1 MKVLPPAWAGADE
14 EAWQQLGCPTC
25 AEQEHE
31 LERLRREN
39 ERLRRRLTEIEADLE
54 CAQRAGK
61 RQAAPFSKGKG
72 RSSGRRPGRRPGEAY
87 GQKAYRAVP
96 KLVDREVEVGVPS
109 ACPHCGGAVREQ
121 HTADQYQEELP
132 AARAVVTH
140 FRVHVGHCVQCGRRV
155 QGRHPEQTSDALGAA
170 ASQLGPRAVALAT
183 HLNKTVGASMAKTA
197 ATLRQM
203 SGITLTPGGV
213 SQALDRVGRR
223 AGPTYDALVE
233 AVRHSP
239 VVAPDETG
247 WKVGGDLHWLWDFVG
262 DQVTVYSIQPGRGF
276 KEAAAVLGKDFAG
289 VLERDGWAPYRQFTQ
304 ATHQTCN
311 AHLLRRCREML
322 QTAQGRARH
331 IPLTVKQLLQD
342 GMALRDQRDAGQL
355 GPTAVQAEVIA
366 LEERLDT
373 VLAELDHTHQQA
385 NRRLLKH
392 LAHERQAVFTYLHRE
407 GVQATNWRAEQGI
420 RPAVVNRKV
429 WGGNRTP
436 AGAHTQEVLASV
448 LRTCQQQARDPAL
461 ILADLLRSPIPVVA
475 PLHLMTAGHT

>member
-1 MKVLPPAWAGADE
+1 MRVVPPSSDE
-14 EAWQQLGCPTC
+14 ALQEAWQQAGCGTC
-25 AEQEHE
+25 EEGE
-31 LERLRREN
+31 GRIERLEREN
-39 ERLRRRLTEIEADLE
+39 ERLRRRVKELEAQLE
-54 CAQRAGK
+54 QAQRAGK

-72 RSSGRRPGRRPGEAY
+72 QSNGRRPGRRRGEAY
-87 GQKAYRAVP
+87 GKKAHRAVP
-96 KLVDREVEVGVPS
+96 THVDREVDVALPS
-109 ACPHCGGAVREQ
+109 TCPHCGGTVREEQ
-121 HTADQYQEELP
+121 TADQYQEELP
-132 AARAVVTH
+132 PVRPVVTR
-140 FRVHVGHCVQCGRRV
+140 FVVHVGHCEQCGRRV

-170 ASQLGPRAVALAT
+170 ASQLGPQAVALAT

-197 ATLRQM
+197 ATLRRM
-203 SGITLTPGGV
+203 SGITVTPGGV

-223 AGPTYDALVE
+223 AEPTYDALVE
-233 AVRHSP
+233 AVRHSA

-247 WKVGGDLHWLWDFVG
+247 WKVGGDRQWLWDFVG

-289 VLERDGWAPYRQFTQ
+289 VLERDGWAPYRQFTK

-311 AHLLRRCREML
+311 AHLIRRCREML
-322 QTAQGRARH
+322 QTAKGRARH

-342 GMALRDQRDAGQL
+342 GMALRDKRDAGQL
-355 GPTAVQAEVIA
+355 GTTAVQAEVAA
-366 LEERLDT
+366 LEERLDA
-373 VLAELDHTHQQA
+373 VLAELEHTQHEG

-392 LAHERQAVFTYLHRE
+392 LATERPAVFTYLHRE

-429 WGGNRTP
+429 WGGNRSP

-461 ILADLLRSPIPVVA
+461 ILADLLRSPTPVVA
-475 PLHLMTAGHT
+475 PLHLIGPGHT

>member
-183 HLNKTVGASMAKTA
+183 HLNKTVAMAKTA

-311 AHLLRRCREML
+311 AHLIRRCREML

>member
-1 MKVLPPAWAGADE
+1 MRVVQPSSDDALV
-14 EAWQQLGCPTC
+14 EAWQQAGCGTC
-25 AEQEHE
+25 EERE
-31 LERLRREN
+31 RRLERLEGEI
-39 ERLRRRLTEIEADLE
+39 ERLQRRVKELEAQLE
-54 CAQRAGK
+54 HAHRAGK
-61 RQAAPFSKGKG
+61 RQAAPFSKGKAK
-72 RSSGRRPGRRPGEAY
+72 SSGRRPGRRTGESY
-87 GQKAYRAVP
+87 GTKAHRAVP
-96 KLVDREVEVGVPS
+96 TQVDREVEVAVPS
-109 ACPHCGGAVREQ
+109 TCPDCGGAVREEQ
-121 HTADQYQEELP
+121 PADQYQEELP

-183 HLNKTVGASMAKTA
+183 HLNKTVAMAKTA

-311 AHLLRRCREML
+311 AHLIRRCREML